1 MSGLM
6 TRSHVSIGRNI
17 WAGVGVS
24 VVLVGSVAGWAG
36 TTDISG
42 AVIAPGALVVDSN
55 VRKVQH
61 PTGGVVGEIRVRDG
75 DRVKAGDIVVRLDA
89 TVTRANL
96 AIVSKGLDELIA
108 RKARLE
114 AERDDRD
121 AVEFPN
127 ALLSRAA
134 DPDVAHIMAGERRL
148 FDLRLAARTGQKSQ
162 LRQRIAQYQQEV
174 QGLTAQ
180 AAAKGQEFELIQIEL
195 VGARELWDRNL
206 YPITKYTLLQ
216 REATRIDG
224 ERAQLLSAGA
234 QVGGKIAETELQIV
248 QVDRD
253 LASEV
258 AKELREG
265 DAKIGEFVERKV
277 SAEDQLQ
284 RVDIRAPSD
293 GVVHQSTVFTV
304 GGVIT
309 ANSEPLMLIVPEA
322 DKLMIEAKVSPQ
334 DIDQLRP
341 GQPALLRFS
350 AFNQRTTPEINGAL
364 SRISADVMTEQR
376 TGASYYTVRIAV
388 TADEIARLGD
398 VKVVP
403 GMPVE
408 AFIRTGDRKVMSY
421 LVKPIADQIARAFRE
436 R

>member
-1 MSGLM
+1 M

>member
-1 MSGLM
+1 MS
-6 TRSHVSIGRNI
+6 RSDHSISRNI
-17 WAGVGVS
+17 WAGIAVS

-61 PTGGVVGEIRVRDG
+61 PTGGVIGEIRARDG
-75 DRVKAGDIVVRLDA
+75 DRVKAGDILVRLDA
-89 TVTRANL
+89 TITRANL
-96 AIVSKGLDELIA
+96 SIVSKGLDEQLA

-114 AERDDRD
+114 AERDDREG
-121 AVEFPN
+121 VEFSRE
-127 ALLSRAA
+127 LLARAFN
-134 DPDVAHIMAGERRL
+134 PDIAHIMTGERRL
-148 FDLRLAARTGQKSQ
+148 LDLRRAARTGQKSQ
-162 LRQRIAQYQQEV
+162 LRQRIAQLEEEV

-180 AAAKGQEFELIQIEL
+180 AAAKAQEIALTQKEL
-195 VGARELWDRNL
+195 VGARELWDKNL
-206 YPITKYTLLQ
+206 YPITKLTQLE
-216 REATRIDG
+216 REATRLDG
-224 ERAQLLSAGA
+224 ERARLLSSSA
-234 QVGGKIAETELQIV
+234 QVKGKITETELQIV

-265 DAKIGEFVERKV
+265 DAKIGEFLERKV
-277 SAEDQLQ
+277 AAEDQLQ
-284 RVDIRAPSD
+284 RIEIRAPID

-322 DKLMIEAKVSPQ
+322 DKLIIEAKVSPQ

-341 GQPALLRFS
+341 GQPVLLRFS
-350 AFNQRTTPEINGAL
+350 AFNQRTTPEINGML
-364 SRISADVMTEQR
+364 NRISADVMTERR
-376 TGASYYTVRIAV
+376 TGASYYSVRIAI
-388 TADEIARLGD
+388 TAEEIARLGD
-398 VKVVP
+398 GKLMP

-408 AFIRTGDRKVMSY
+408 AFIQTGDRKVLSY
-421 LVKPIADQIARAFRE
+421 LVKPILDQIARAFRE